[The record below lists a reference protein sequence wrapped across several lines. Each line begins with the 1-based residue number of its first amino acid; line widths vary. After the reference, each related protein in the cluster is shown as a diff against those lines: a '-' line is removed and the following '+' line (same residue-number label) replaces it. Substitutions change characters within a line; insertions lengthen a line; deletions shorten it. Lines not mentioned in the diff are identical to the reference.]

1 MPSCVWVL
9 SSVAPPHTL
18 ILSPDRFQAALPAS
32 RSKAVCRA
40 SSAFSRPRPL
50 SRPLSVLARKWG
62 IKAGKQRCQPW
73 KWPTCSPNCRGRM
86 TMGTRRKARELAVQL
101 LYQQDLAKEDPEEG
115 MRLFW
120 DYFPVEMEAREFCT
134 QLVLGTLDRLTVI
147 DELLSEASENWSLNR
162 MSVVDRNILRLATY

>member
-1 MPSCVWVL
+1 
-9 SSVAPPHTL
+9 
-18 ILSPDRFQAALPAS
+18 
-32 RSKAVCRA
+32 
-40 SSAFSRPRPL
+40 
-50 SRPLSVLARKWG
+50 
-62 IKAGKQRCQPW
+62 
-73 KWPTCSPNCRGRM
+73 M

-147 DELLSEASENWSLNR
+147 DELLSEASDNWSLSR
-162 MSVVDRNILRLATY
+162 MSVVDRNILRLATYELVDRPEIPPSVSLNEAIEIAKKYSSPDAAVFINGVLDRVKRTVYPVGR